1 MKNKVLIYCF
11 AIFALAYSCKEK
23 TESEIKIVSPEEMQT
38 LLELE
43 DVQLVDVRTPEE
55 YKTGYIEYSQNI
67 DFLSPTFDDD
77 ISQLD
82 KRKPVIVYCK
92 SGMRSAKCSK
102 KLQAAGFV
110 KIYDLDGGITQWKYE
125 GNEIKTID

>member
-11 AIFALAYSCKEK
+11 ALFALTYSCKEK
-23 TESEIKIVSPEEMQT
+23 TESEIRIVSPKEMQT
-38 LLELE
+38 LLEIE
-43 DVQLVDVRTPEE
+43 DIQLVDIRTPEE

-82 KRKPVIVYCK
+82 KTKPVIVYCK
-92 SGMRSAKCSK
+92 SGGRSAKCSK
-102 KLQAAGFV
+102 KLLAAGFR